1 MSVSLS
7 YMGRSSENIEE
18 HKMVIGAIRSGDGE
32 LAESV
37 AQFHVRKSREK
48 ALKTI
53 ERDGWA

>member
-1 MSVSLS
+1 
-7 YMGRSSENIEE
+7 MGRSSENIEE